1 MPPPAPKTRP
11 QITNR
16 RTVYTASRFHVDEF
30 TVVRSNGRFERAAVV
45 HGGAV
50 ALLPITAQGEFVMVR
65 QFRHCIEET
74 LLEVCAG
81 TLESGEDPLVCA
93 DRELREETG
102 FRAQKL
108 TKIGAIYSAPGFC
121 TEKLHCY
128 LAEGLEPA
136 PLPPDADEQI
146 DLVML
151 PPAEFARRVAS
162 GEICDAKTLACWA
175 FYLVHSKQAGTL

>member
-1 MPPPAPKTRP
+1 MPPATRP
-11 QITNR
+11 QIVDRT
-16 RTVYTASRFHVDEF
+16 TVYTASKFRVDEF
-30 TVVRSNGRFERAAVV
+30 TVIRSNGRFKRAAVV

-50 ALLPITAQGEFVMVR
+50 ALLPVAADGRFILVR
-65 QFRHCIEET
+65 QFRHCIEES

-81 TLESGEDPLVCA
+81 TLEKGEDPAVCA

-108 TKIGAIYSAPGFC
+108 THIGAMYSAPGFC

-128 LAEGLEPA
+128 LAEGLSPA

-146 DLVML
+146 DLVHVTA
-151 PPAEFARRVAS
+151 AEFRAKIAS
-162 GEICDAKTLACWA
+162 GEICDAKTLSCWA
-175 FYLVHSKQAGTL
+175 YYEVFREPVQG